1 MVMSHHKKR
10 VYPQAQ
16 YQLAEGLAQPMAG
29 AGAPTQSVAPGQQ
42 PFLTPAQQHLHQQ
55 IDQAT
60 AGLGNMQLHNV
71 PVVDPNSF
79 QQAGAPMGQAYPQ
92 AYQQPVQPMQ
102 QQQQLPMQPQQ
113 PMQQQTYQQ
122 QQYQQP
128 GVGVGAGM
136 GVSVGKPMNQLYPVD
151 LFQELPPPITDL
163 SLPPPPLMVPPEKM
177 IVPNETVNHCSEHL
191 RCTMNAI
198 PKNGSLL
205 KKSKLPLAM
214 VIRPYTK
221 LIDADAPT
229 PTTPDGV
236 VVRCRRCRAYLN
248 PFVQIIENGLRYRCA
263 FCNLANTFPQQID
276 MNGNRYERPEFNSSI
291 VDFVAPKE
299 YAVRPPPP
307 STYAFVLDVSQAAI
321 KNGLL
326 ATTARTL
333 LESLDTIPNHDERT
347 RISIICVDQSL
358 HFFRIPLDEEGDNIK
373 MYDVADLDEPFL
385 PSPSGLLVPLIEARN
400 NIEKLLTSLPEI
412 FQQSI
417 QPKFALAPALKSAL
431 NLIRAQGGK
440 IIVVGAT
447 LPNVGEGT
455 LHKRNEKAVA
465 NTSKEASTLLNTGD
479 AFYKSFPIEC
489 NKFQVAVDVFM
500 ASDDYVDIA
509 SVSNLGRFTG
519 GQTHIYPGF
528 SALNLIDVTKFSK
541 EFSKHV
547 SMDLSFETVMRA
559 RASSGFKM
567 TGFYGHFFNRSSDL
581 CALPAIPRDQ
591 SYVFEL
597 GIDEQLT
604 KEYVYLQVALLLTSN
619 VAQRRIRVIT
629 LAIPTT
635 DKLTDVYA
643 SADQLAITAY
653 YAQKGVERAPS
664 SGFEDTREFLNKSV
678 QEVLATYKKEV
689 LTSNTGGAAPLML
702 CANLRMWPLLMHS
715 LTKHMAFCSGIV
727 PADHRAH
734 ALNNL
739 ETLPLPYLIQNI
751 YPTVYSLHDMPDEA
765 GLPHEETG
773 EIVLP
778 QPINSTSSL
787 LERYGL
793 YLIDTGLD
801 MFLWIGGDAV
811 PELVTDVFG
820 TPDIMEIPIG
830 KNELPVLDATEFNL
844 RVRNVISKIREHD
857 DVIFYKTLHIVRGAS
872 PSEPMNHVS
881 AREVASLR
889 LWAASQLVE
898 DKVQNSWNYR
908 EFLQNMKTRISK

>member
-1 MVMSHHKKR
+1 MSHHKKR

-29 AGAPTQSVAPGQQ
+29 AGAPTQPVAPGQQ

-102 QQQQLPMQPQQ
+102 QQQQLPMQQQQ

-519 GQTHIYPGF
+519 GQTHFYPGF

-559 RASSGFKM
+559 RASSGLKM

-715 LTKHMAFCSGIV
+715 LTKHMAFRSGIV

-889 LWAASQLVE
+889 LWTASQLVE